1 MSMIGAG
8 TREQKLQLAA
18 AGAGAGSTPLVTV
31 LGVVEGDILNFLET
45 HGTLTLRRLIRMVE
59 WPTMMVVMGVGALIR
74 EGLVRAVRR
83 ELEVVIEPASTHQT
97 T

>member
-1 MSMIGAG
+1 MSMIATG
-8 TREQKLQLAA
+8 TGEQKLQLAA
-18 AGAGAGSTPLVTV
+18 VGAGAGSTPLVTM

-74 EGLVRAVRR
+74 EGLVHAVRR
-83 ELEVVIEPASTHQT
+83 ELEVVLEPTAQ
-97 T
+97 